1 MSYKSV
7 FLCLCFVLLTFF
19 ALTAFGEKAD
29 LSQDLIERSVISYAA
44 YGKRDEEALRQLAE
58 TDPDRY
64 QKWNRIMDLWAAP
77 VTVNPALPDDL
88 PDDDTLC
95 LTALGFQL
103 NPDGTM
109 REELIE
115 RLKVLKAAAEKY
127 PKAVIVCTGGGT
139 AAENKEATEAGKM
152 AQWLRENG
160 IEPERIFIEDKSIT
174 TAQNAIFTFDLLEEK
189 CPQVRQIALVSS
201 DYHIATGNLLFGAES
216 ILRDSPIKVDGNAAW
231 HAPSGTL
238 SAMFQAGAL
247 IELSGDTE
255 TAFEI
260 YYENYDIHDLPPLNQ

>member
-115 RLKVLKAAAEKY
+115 RLKVLKAAA
-127 PKAVIVCTGGGT
+127 
-139 AAENKEATEAGKM
+139 
-152 AQWLRENG
+152 
-160 IEPERIFIEDKSIT
+160 
-174 TAQNAIFTFDLLEEK
+174 
-189 CPQVRQIALVSS
+189 
-201 DYHIATGNLLFGAES
+201 
-216 ILRDSPIKVDGNAAW
+216 
-231 HAPSGTL
+231 
-238 SAMFQAGAL
+238 
-247 IELSGDTE
+247 
-255 TAFEI
+255 
-260 YYENYDIHDLPPLNQ
+260 